1 MSSNHI
7 FLDPKTGVALHNA
20 AERQVDV
27 ASILIEAAV
36 ELRKAGGLQ
45 SKAAA
50 KRLAE
55 MLDVAATALDRSS
68 KITKSGAGQVGGL
81 GRHTPS
87 SASKWRS
94 CALLAHSVPHLKT

>member
-1 MSSNHI
+1 MSSKST
-7 FLDPKTGVALHNA
+7 FLDPKTGVAQHNA

-36 ELRKAGGLQ
+36 ELRNAGGPQ

-55 MLDVAATALDRSS
+55 KLDVAATALDRSS
-68 KITKSGAGQVGGL
+68 KITKSGAGQVA
-81 GRHTPS
+81 
-87 SASKWRS
+87 SAAPAAAVAVQTQAQRPTGP
-94 CALLAHSVPHLKT
+94 C